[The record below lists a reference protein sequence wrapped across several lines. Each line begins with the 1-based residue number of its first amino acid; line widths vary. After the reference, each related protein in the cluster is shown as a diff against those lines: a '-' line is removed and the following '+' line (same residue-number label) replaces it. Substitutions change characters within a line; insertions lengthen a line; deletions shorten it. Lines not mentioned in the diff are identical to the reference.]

1 MLYGSQAAEV
11 AANGNRGN
19 FISVVTNSGAASLG
33 SQIET
38 ASEDSGTRG
47 ISVEVSDSL
56 ISSNLIGD
64 LRRSDHDAF
73 WQAGYPAIMLSDTA
87 EMRKPGYHCLGA
99 QDSLDT
105 IDFAF
110 ARNVA
115 GAAVVGIARELVIL

>member
-1 MLYGSQAAEV
+1 MIDIPNLLGINEV
-11 AANGNRGN
+11 SWSNA
-19 FISVVTNSGAASLG
+19 GAASLSG
-33 SQIET
+33 QIET
-38 ASEDSGTRG
+38 AVEGSGTLA
-47 ISVEVSDSL
+47 ISLEVSDSL
-56 ISSNLIGD
+56 ISSPLISD

-87 EMRKPGYHCLGA
+87 EMRNPGYHCLGA